1 MDLSD
6 YPKSV
11 VERQLTKLQKH
22 FLQDYLEQDDDENS
36 YVGTVKPEVMEIVKN
51 HTPLGEILDEDGFSL
66 IIGAIITELK
76 KWVEDTLE
84 GIDANI
90 LHIFLIDF
98 VHQLIQSTFTIS
110 PSPPPFDPSYV

>member
-1 MDLSD
+1 MDISD

-22 FLQDYLEQDDDENS
+22 FLEDYTENEEDEGS
-36 YVGTVKPEVMEIVKN
+36 YLGTVKSEVMEIVKN
-51 HTPLGEILDEDGFSL
+51 FTPVGEILDEEGFAH
-66 IIGAIITELK
+66 IIVAIIEELK
-76 KWVEDTLE
+76 SWVEETLE

-90 LHIFLIDF
+90 LHIFLVDF
-98 VHQLIQSTFTIS
+98 VQQLIQSTFTIS

>member
-1 MDLSD
+1 MDISD

-22 FLQDYLEQDDDENS
+22 FLEDYAENDDDEKS
-36 YVGTVKPEVMEIVKN
+36 YVGTVKPEVMDIVKN
-51 HTPLGEILDEDGFSL
+51 STPLGEILDEETFSE
-66 IIGAIITELK
+66 IIGVIINELK

-90 LHIFLIDF
+90 LHIFLVDF
-98 VHQLIQSTFTIS
+98 VHQLIQTTFTIL